1 MHHLKEA
8 GVSASNTEVFE
19 RPRDEAFVHKWQ
31 LACEGNKYH
40 LSTPNEETILARD
53 SAYIS
58 HGVVFIATHHSAQC
72 THTHAQMVGKCG
84 DEPADLAAVVFLGV
98 AALASLVLLEIRR
111 RTKRRASMDD
121 DRRRALLL
129 AYNAVLLSH
138 LLGVQLHAGL
148 HLLGIAFSQPSWQR
162 MIATVGAFFF
172 TATLGV
178 ALHYCV
184 GILA

>member
-1 MHHLKEA
+1 MYHLKEA

-40 LSTPNEETILARD
+40 LSTPNEETILTRD

-58 HGVVFIATHHSAQC
+58 HGVVFIATHHSAPVRTHHSAQC
-72 THTHAQMVGKCG
+72 THTRAQMVGKCG

-111 RTKRRASMDD
+111 RTKRRASTDD
-121 DRRRALLL
+121 NRRRALLL
-129 AYNAVLLSH
+129 ACNAVLLSH
-138 LLGVQLHAGL
+138 LLGMQLHTGL
-148 HLLGIAFSQPSWQR
+148 HLLGIAFSQPS
-162 MIATVGAFFF
+162 
-172 TATLGV
+172 
-178 ALHYCV
+178 
-184 GILA
+184 